1 MARGKHKDDY
11 NEIDDIK
18 TDLQSL
24 RSNVVALT
32 RHLTE
37 NGVEKIEGL
46 EGQTKKMTHKL
57 GVEGKRRYR
66 EVEKKVQENP
76 GQAMLFAFCGG
87 LLANALLRR
96 R

>member
-1 MARGKHKDDY
+1 MAKGKHKDDFS
-11 NEIDDIK
+11 EIDDIK
-18 TDLQSL
+18 SDLQSL

-46 EGQTKKMTHKL
+46 ESQTKKMTRKL
-57 GVEGKRRYR
+57 GAEGVRKYHQI
-66 EVEKKVQENP
+66 EKKVQENP
-76 GQAMLFAFCGG
+76 GQALMVAFCGG
-87 LLANALLRR
+87 MLLNALLRR